1 MNMNVLDSFSL
12 KGKVALVTGGA
23 GHKGGYGAQISEA
36 LYEAG
41 ATVFIASRNM
51 DKLREYAE
59 KFPGMK
65 CLQLDLGSAE
75 SVRSC
80 IADVVRECGR
90 LDILVNNAVLR
101 CALEKWD
108 IGDELYDQSFH
119 VNATGLFL
127 ITRLAA
133 EDMIKRRQ
141 GSIINIAS
149 YMGMLGLDPA
159 NYVGTGMQTDS
170 DVLPSP
176 AYHYEKG
183 GMINF
188 TRWAASVLGKYNI
201 RVNSVS
207 PIGYSSKRND
217 SPSRF
222 AINHAATTLL
232 GRLCNSTDL
241 KGGIVYLASD
251 ASAFVTGTNLVIDG
265 GYSAK

>member
-1 MNMNVLDSFSL
+1 MNVLESFSCR
-12 KGKVALVTGGA
+12 GKVALVTGG
-23 GHKGGYGAQISEA
+23 GGLQGGYGAQISEA

-41 ATVFIASRNM
+41 ATVYVASRSLE
-51 DKLREYAE
+51 KLRAFAARY
-59 KFPGMK
+59 PGMK
-65 CLQLDLGSAE
+65 VLALDLSE
-75 SVRSC
+75 EKSVRAAVDT
-80 IADVVRECGR
+80 ILRDEGR

-108 IGDELYDQSFH
+108 LPMSVYDESLH
-119 VNATGLFL
+119 TNASGLFL

-133 EDMIKRRQ
+133 ESMRERRS

-159 NYVGTGMQTDS
+159 NYAGTGTQTDS

-176 AYHYEKG
+176 VYHYEKG

-188 TRWAASVLGKYNI
+188 TRWAASVLGKFNI

-207 PIGYSSKRND
+207 LVGYCADWEKN
-217 SPSRF
+217 PSRF
-222 AINHAATTLL
+222 TRNHASLTML
-232 GRLCNSTDL
+232 GRLANSTDL

-251 ASAFVTGTNLVIDG
+251 ASAFVTGTNLIIDG

>member
-1 MNMNVLDSFSL
+1 MNVLESFSL

-23 GHKGGYGAQISEA
+23 GHKGGFGAQISEA

-41 ATVFIASRNM
+41 ATVYIASRSL
-51 DKLREYAE
+51 DKLEAYAKE
-59 KFPGMK
+59 FPGMK
-65 CLQLDLGSAE
+65 AIALDLADE
-75 SVRSC
+75 ASVRNC
-80 IADVVRECGR
+80 IAKIVADSGKI
-90 LDILVNNAVLR
+90 DILVNNAVLR
-101 CALEKWD
+101 VALSGWD
-108 IGDELYDQSFH
+108 SAMELFDQSFH
-119 VNATGLFL
+119 VNASGLFL

-133 EDMIKRRQ
+133 EDMIRRRA

-159 NYVGTGMQTDS
+159 NYKGTGMQTDG

-176 AYHYEKG
+176 VYHYEKG

-188 TRWAASVLGKYNI
+188 TRWAASVLGRYNI

-207 PIGYSSKRND
+207 PVGYSANWESN
-217 SPSRF
+217 PSVFTR
-222 AINHAATTLL
+222 NHAAATML
-232 GRLCNSTDL
+232 GRLCSATDL

-251 ASAFVTGTNLVIDG
+251 ASSFVTGTNLVIDG

>member
-1 MNMNVLDSFSL
+1 MNVLESFSL

-23 GHKGGYGAQISEA
+23 GHKGGFGAQISEA

-41 ATVFIASRNM
+41 ATVYIASRSL
-51 DKLREYAE
+51 DKLEAYA
-59 KFPGMK
+59 KDFPGMK
-65 CLQLDLGSAE
+65 AIALNLADE
-75 SVRSC
+75 TSVRKC
-80 IADVVRECGR
+80 IAEIVADSGKI
-90 LDILVNNAVLR
+90 DILVNNAVLR
-101 CALEKWD
+101 VALSGWD
-108 IGDELYDQSFH
+108 SAMELFDQSLH
-119 VNATGLFL
+119 GNASGLFL

-133 EDMIKRRQ
+133 EDMCKRRA

-159 NYVGTGMQTDS
+159 NYRGTGMQTDG

-176 AYHYEKG
+176 VYHYEKG

-207 PIGYSSKRND
+207 PTGYSADWEKN
-217 SPSRF
+217 PSVFTR
-222 AINHAATTLL
+222 NHAAATML
-232 GRLCNSTDL
+232 GRLCGATDL
-241 KGGIVYLASD
+241 KGGVVYLASD
-251 ASAFVTGTNLVIDG
+251 ASSFVTGINLVIDG

>member
-1 MNMNVLDSFSL
+1 MNVLEMFSL

-23 GHKGGYGAQISEA
+23 GHQGGYGAQISEA

-41 ATVFIASRNM
+41 ATVYIASRNRE
-51 DKLREYAE
+51 KLEEYAK

-65 CLQLDLGSAE
+65 TLALDLAEAGS
-75 SVRSC
+75 
-80 IADVVRECGR
+80 IRECIGAILNEEGK

-101 CALEKWD
+101 AALGAWD
-108 IGDELYDQSFH
+108 TEPELFDRSFH

-133 EDMIKRRQ
+133 EDMIKRRA
-141 GSIINIAS
+141 GSIINMAS

-159 NYVGTGMQTDS
+159 NYKGTGTQTDS
-170 DVLPSP
+170 DILPSP

-201 RVNSVS
+201 RVNSIS
-207 PIGYSSKRND
+207 PVGYMAEWENNPTVFTR
-217 SPSRF
+217 
-222 AINHAATTLL
+222 NHAAATML

-241 KGGIVYLASD
+241 KGGVVYLASD

>member
-1 MNMNVLDSFSL
+1 MNVLESFSL

-23 GHKGGYGAQISEA
+23 GHKGGFGAQISEA

-41 ATVFIASRNM
+41 ATVYIASRSF
-51 DKLREYAE
+51 DKLREYAAR
-59 KFPGMK
+59 FPGMK
-65 CLQLDLGSAE
+65 AVALDLADERSIRDCVAGIVAE
-75 SVRSC
+75 AGK
-80 IADVVRECGR
+80 I
-90 LDILVNNAVLR
+90 DILVNNAVLR
-101 CALEKWD
+101 AALAGWD
-108 IGDELYDQSFH
+108 TAAELFDRSLH
-119 VNATGLFL
+119 VNASGLFL

-133 EDMIKRRQ
+133 EDMCKRRA

-159 NYVGTGMQTDS
+159 NYRGTGMQTDG

-176 AYHYEKG
+176 IYHYEKG

-207 PIGYSSKRND
+207 PVGYSADWEKN
-217 SPSRF
+217 PSVFTR
-222 AINHAATTLL
+222 NHAAATML
-232 GRLCNSTDL
+232 GRLCGATDL

-251 ASAFVTGTNLVIDG
+251 ASSFVTGTNLVIDG

>member
-1 MNMNVLDSFSL
+1 MNVLDSFSL
-12 KGKVALVTGGA
+12 KGKVALVNGGA
-23 GHKGGYGAQISEA
+23 GHRGGYGAQISGA

-41 ATVFIASRNM
+41 ATVYIASR
-51 DKLREYAE
+51 DAAKLEEFAAQY
-59 KFPGMK
+59 PGMK
-65 CLQLDLGSAE
+65 TIRLDLSE
-75 SVRSC
+75 EDSVRHC
-80 IADVVRECGR
+80 IADIVSASGK

-101 CALEKWD
+101 TALERWD
-108 IGDELYDQSFH
+108 LPMAQFDASFH
-119 VNATGLFL
+119 VNASGLFL

-133 EDMIKRRQ
+133 EDMMKRRA

-159 NYVGTGMQTDS
+159 NYEGTGMQTDG
-170 DVLPSP
+170 DTLPSP

-207 PIGYSSKRND
+207 PVGFSAKWQDN
-217 SPSRF
+217 PSTFTR
-222 AINHAATTLL
+222 NHAAATML
-232 GRLCNSTDL
+232 GRLCGPEDL

-251 ASAFVTGTNLVIDG
+251 ASSFVTGTNLVIDG

>member
-1 MNMNVLDSFSL
+1 MNVLDMFSL

-23 GHKGGYGAQISEA
+23 GHQGGYGAQISEA

-41 ATVFIASRNM
+41 ATVYIASRNRE
-51 DKLREYAE
+51 KLEEYAK

-65 CLQLDLGSAE
+65 TLALDLAE
-75 SVRSC
+75 AQS
-80 IADVVRECGR
+80 IRECIGAILNEEGK

-101 CALEKWD
+101 AALGAWD
-108 IGDELYDQSFH
+108 TASELYDRSFH

-133 EDMIKRRQ
+133 EDMMKRHA
-141 GSIINIAS
+141 GSIINMAS

-159 NYVGTGMQTDS
+159 NYKGTGTQTDS
-170 DVLPSP
+170 DILPSP

-201 RVNSVS
+201 RVNSIS
-207 PIGYSSKRND
+207 PVGYMAEWENNPTVFTR
-217 SPSRF
+217 
-222 AINHAATTLL
+222 NHAAATML

-241 KGGIVYLASD
+241 KGGVVYLASD

>member
-1 MNMNVLDSFSL
+1 MNVLESFSL

-23 GHKGGYGAQISEA
+23 GHRGGFGAQISTA

-41 ATVFIASRNM
+41 AVVYIASR
-51 DKLREYAE
+51 DEAKLEAFAAEY
-59 KFPGMK
+59 PGMK
-65 CLQLDLGSAE
+65 TVRLDLADGESVKSCISRIVSAE
-75 SVRSC
+75 
-80 IADVVRECGR
+80 GK

-101 CALEKWD
+101 TALASWD
-108 IGDELYDQSFH
+108 LPMEQFDASFH
-119 VNATGLFL
+119 VNASGLFL

-133 EDMIKRRQ
+133 GDMMKRKS

-159 NYVGTGMQTDS
+159 NYEGTGMQTDG
-170 DVLPSP
+170 DTLPSP

-207 PIGYSSKRND
+207 PTGFSAKWENN
-217 SPSRF
+217 PSVF
-222 AINHAATTLL
+222 THNHAAATML
-232 GRLCNSTDL
+232 GRLCGPEDL

-251 ASAFVTGTNLVIDG
+251 ASSFVTGTNLVIDG